1 MQLIRPN
8 QPASPPRERRVTP
21 VPRTVL
27 DSVRERIDRESEN
40 ALIADMSARQA
51 NDFVVLANQPVGGE
65 DLMPRR

>member
-8 QPASPPRERRVTP
+8 HPTSPPPERRITP

-27 DSVRERIDRESEN
+27 DSIRERINSQSEN
-40 ALIADMSARQA
+40 TLIADMSARQA

-65 DLMPRR
+65 DLMPTR